1 MNILVFFAHPDD
13 ETMLCGGL
21 LALLSKSGHTV
32 RYLCS
37 TRGEGG
43 ECGNPPLCSQND
55 LGPLREKELFCA
67 VKALGGRS
75 LNFLDYIDPI
85 VGTDNTLY
93 PFTDDMSLLISQL
106 GEQKKKN
113 EIDVLITHGSNGEY
127 GHPAHRIIYQTS
139 KELVNR
145 YYPKLT
151 WYTVQAFYEN
161 SSKPHILNKD
171 DQADWIIDVSSV
183 LEMKINAA
191 LCHQSQHA
199 LFIRRKSNELGTQV
213 SVPEIIPVHESY
225 HLANGKKDLL
235 MDIPILRSSLIRL
248 QDLNHEI

>member
-21 LALLSKSGHTV
+21 LALLSKSGHTTHF
-32 RYLCS
+32 LSS

-43 ECGNPPLCSQND
+43 ERGDPPLCLQKD
-55 LGPLREKELFCA
+55 LGSLREKELFCA
-67 VKALGGRS
+67 VKALGGRT

-85 VGTDNTLY
+85 VGADNTLF
-93 PFTDDMSLLISQL
+93 PFTDVMSLLISQL
-106 GEQKKKN
+106 VEQIKRTK
-113 EIDVLITHGSNGEY
+113 IDVLITHGSNGEY
-127 GHPAHRIIYQTS
+127 GHPGHRIIYQAT

-161 SSKPHILNKD
+161 SSKPYILNKD
-171 DQADWIIDVSSV
+171 DPADWIIDVTSV

-191 LCHQSQHA
+191 LCHLSQHA
-199 LFIRRKSNELGTQV
+199 LFVRRKSNELGKQV
-213 SVPEIIPVHESY
+213 GVPEIIPTHESY

-235 MDIPILRSSLIRL
+235 MEIPILRSNLVRL
-248 QDLNHEI
+248 HDIS

>member
-1 MNILVFFAHPDD
+1 
-13 ETMLCGGL
+13 
-21 LALLSKSGHTV
+21 
-32 RYLCS
+32 
-37 TRGEGG
+37 
-43 ECGNPPLCSQND
+43 
-55 LGPLREKELFCA
+55 
-67 VKALGGRS
+67 
-75 LNFLDYIDPI
+75 
-85 VGTDNTLY
+85 
-93 PFTDDMSLLISQL
+93 
-106 GEQKKKN
+106 
-113 EIDVLITHGSNGEY
+113 
-127 GHPAHRIIYQTS
+127 
-139 KELVNR
+139 
-145 YYPKLT
+145 LT